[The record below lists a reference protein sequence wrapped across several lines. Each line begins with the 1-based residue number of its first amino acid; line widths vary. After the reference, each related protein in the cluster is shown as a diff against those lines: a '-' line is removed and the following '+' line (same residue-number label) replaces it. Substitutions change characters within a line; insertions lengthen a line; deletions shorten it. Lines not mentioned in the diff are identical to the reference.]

1 VKEYMDVSPTKHS
14 EEVLADLAQLQQA
27 APAAK

>member
-1 VKEYMDVSPTKHS
+1 MDVSPTKHS
-14 EEVLADLAQLQQA
+14 EEVLADLTQLQQA